1 MQAWLVS
8 LKKLSICIKSCARHT
23 RAYKTVVQDP
33 RWNIFLKSEILPVV
47 PSAFARLWK
56 RRERERGS
64 KRAREASLKAS
75 KGLRCHTSE
84 KLIENRLFLSFRGFS
99 LSLPPRAKKPIW
111 EFEGNRFQRPYLFW
125 CTCKMRFEE
134 DL

>member
-1 MQAWLVS
+1 M
-8 LKKLSICIKSCARHT
+8 
-23 RAYKTVVQDP
+23 
-33 RWNIFLKSEILPVV
+33 

-56 RRERERGS
+56 
-64 KRAREASLKAS
+64 KRAREGGRERCNEQARKACFKAS

-84 KLIENRLFLSFRGFS
+84 RLIENRLFLTFSGFS

-111 EFEGNRFQRPYLFW
+111 EFEGNRFQHPYLFW